1 MWPAVMEG
9 LKSMSRVAWA
19 VFSDSRP
26 LSVCDGVLAVGIP
39 EESKVK
45 NARTSG
51 HGERLR
57 QVIIDVMHV
66 DLQVDVVLSSSAAPT
81 AAAAAVDVPSLDDEG
96 AEELTGESLAL
107 RELGATVIGEIEQ
120 G

>member
-1 MWPAVMEG
+1 
-9 LKSMSRVAWA
+9 MSRVAWA

-26 LSVCDGVLAVGIP
+26 LSVSDGVLAVGIP

-45 NARTSG
+45 NARSSG
-51 HGERLR
+51 HGERVR

-66 DLQVDVVLSSSAAPT
+66 DMQVDVVLSGAGAP
-81 AAAAAVDVPSLDDEG
+81 AAAAVDVPSLDDEK
-96 AEELTGESLAL
+96 AEEVTGEILAL